1 MKQAKRVLAMAM
13 ALTAVCGI
21 AACGTPKK
29 TGNPNLITVEA
40 SLAGYRRQ
48 WLDGIAEKYTQET
61 GVEVDINWD
70 PNLTTNISNVM
81 DYNTR
86 VSDLYYVNLSG
97 GNREFTWHLQG
108 KLEPLND
115 VFAKDNGTGITI
127 EESIEDGFEG
137 GGLYEGVRYAAYTV
151 AGYDCL
157 VYNPDILERAGWD
170 KPFPATVD
178 GLVEMFEVI
187 NNAQLLAEDGKTVVK
202 PFVYTGIYDSISH
215 LFDAFEVQYGGAE
228 EYAAFY
234 NQTDKSGPVEAKYY
248 KKSTKVAFENL
259 MKIMAVGN
267 DNKPKYVLDGSAAR
281 THTDAQT
288 AFLNGYAA
296 VCTTGTWFETE
307 MGQIIEKGKDKYEIA
322 PFPLAT
328 DENGGYGEA
337 VNHLIDPTKEAT
349 PENMKKYNLR
359 LSADSPFYIPKK
371 AQNKEGAKDFLAFVL
386 QEENIR
392 YMHEQ
397 TGNAL
402 RYKYDRSKLNLAE
415 GSWAKKVEAN
425 NAITIS
431 GVKGAATPL
440 YLAGVFGGWQ
450 PGIWTRI
457 ASQKDFNIQGELNWR
472 YNDVAKN
479 WKDRLEVI

>member
-1 MKQAKRVLAMAM
+1 MKKAKRVLAMVM
-13 ALTAVCGI
+13 ALVTIGGM

-48 WLDGIAEKYTQET
+48 WLDGIAEKYTQQT

-70 PNLTTNISNVM
+70 PNLSTNISNVVE
-81 DYNTR
+81 YNPR

-97 GNREFTWHLQG
+97 GGKEFEWYLTG
-108 KLEPLND
+108 KLESLND
-115 VFAKDNGTGITI
+115 VFAADNGTGITI
-127 EESIEDGFEG
+127 EESIEDGFKDA
-137 GGLYEGVRYAAYTV
+137 GLYDGVRYAAYTV
-151 AGYDCL
+151 QGYDCL

-187 NNAQLLAEDGKTVVK
+187 NNAQLLAEDGKTIIK

-215 LFDAFEVQYGGAE
+215 LFDAFEVQYGGAA

-234 NQTDKSGPVEAKYY
+234 NHSDKSGPVKANYY
-248 KKSTKVAFENL
+248 KDATKVAFQNL
-259 MKIMAVGN
+259 MKIMAV
-267 DNKPKYVLDGSAAR
+267 DNSGKPKYVLEGSAAR
-281 THTDAQT
+281 THTDAQA

-307 MGQIIEKGKDKYEIA
+307 MEQVIEKGKDKYEIA

-328 DENGGYGEA
+328 DESGSFGAAANY
-337 VNHLIDPTKEAT
+337 LIDPTKEAT
-349 PENMKKYNLR
+349 PENMKKYNVKTI
-359 LSADSPFYIPKK
+359 ADAPFFILKK
-371 AQNKEGAKDFLAFVL
+371 AENKKGAKDFLAFVL

-402 RYKYDRSKLNLAE
+402 RYKYDRTKLNLAD
-415 GSWAKKVEAN
+415 GSWAKKVEEN
-425 NAITIS
+425 NTITIS

-440 YLAGVFGGWQ
+440 YLAGLLGGWR
-450 PGIWTRI
+450 PGIWTRM
-457 ASQKDFNIQGELNWR
+457 ASEKNFNIQGELDWR
-472 YNDVAKN
+472 YNDVASK
-479 WKDRLEVI
+479 WDERLEML